1 VTKPLAKINPLIEGP
16 IARTLFF
23 FTLPILASNVLQ
35 SLNGSVNAIWVGHY
49 LGEAALTATSNANTI
64 LFFLIALVFGVG
76 MASAILIGQ
85 SVGAR
90 NLEQAKRVVGNGAA
104 FFVVGSIAIAS
115 TGAIFTAPLL
125 TFMQTPDDAM
135 PFAVAY
141 LRIIFAGI
149 PFLFLYTF
157 VMMVLRGA
165 GDSKTPFWFL
175 LFSVALDIVLN
186 PLLIF
191 GVGPFPRMGIA
202 GSATATLIAQVASL
216 VALIGYLHHRRHPL
230 FLHADERRF
239 LRPDRAILTALIKK
253 GLPMGLQMI
262 VLAGSSI
269 VMISL
274 VNRFGSQT
282 TAAFGAAMQLWNYIM
297 MPALAVGMAAS
308 AMAAQNVGAKR
319 FDRVHRVA
327 VTGVAFNL
335 LMTGALVVLIYL
347 FNRGALGLFL
357 PDEGAAI
364 AIAQH
369 INAIVVWSFMLIGI
383 AMVLGGVVRA
393 TGAAV
398 PPLVVLFLALFVV
411 RIPFALLMADRW
423 HADAVW
429 WSFPLGAGAA
439 ALFMWLYYRH
449 GSWQRVHM
457 LEPRRAMASAE

>member
-1 VTKPLAKINPLIEGP
+1 VTTPTTKVNPLTEGP
-16 IARTLFF
+16 IARALFF

-104 FFVVGSIAIAS
+104 FFIVGSIAIAS
-115 TGAIFTAPLL
+115 TGAIFTGPLL
-125 TFMQTPDDAM
+125 AFMQTPDDAM

-191 GVGPFPRMGIA
+191 GVGPFPRMDIA

-239 LRPDRAILTALIKK
+239 LRPDRAILTALVKK

-282 TAAFGAAMQLWNYIM
+282 TAAFGAAFQLWNYIM

-319 FDRVHRVA
+319 FDRVHQVA
-327 VTGVAFNL
+327 VTGVVFNL

-357 PDEGAAI
+357 PVEGAAI

-398 PPLVVLFLALFVV
+398 PPLIVLFLALFVI

-429 WSFPLGAGAA
+429 WSYPLGSAAA

-449 GSWQRVHM
+449 GSWKRAHM
-457 LEPRRAMASAE
+457 LEPRAATASAE

>member
-1 VTKPLAKINPLIEGP
+1 MNISARINPLTDGP
-16 IARTLFF
+16 IAGALFF

-49 LGEAALTATSNANTI
+49 LGEAALTATSNANII
-64 LFFLIALVFGVG
+64 LFFLISLVFGVG
-76 MASAILIGQ
+76 MAASILVGQ
-85 SVGAR
+85 SIGAR
-90 NLEQAKRVVGNGAA
+90 NWEQAKKVVGNGAA
-104 FFVVGSIAIAS
+104 FFIIGSLAIAS
-115 TGAIFTAPLL
+115 TGALFTGPLL
-125 TFMQTPDDAM
+125 TLMQTPEDAM

-175 LFSVALDIVLN
+175 LLSVALDIALN

-191 GVGPFPRMGIA
+191 GLGPIPPMGIA
-202 GSATATLIAQVASL
+202 GSATATLLAQIASV
-216 VALIGYLHHRRHPL
+216 VALIAYLHHRRHPL

-239 LRPDRAILTALIKK
+239 LRPDRTILMALLKK

-262 VLAGSSI
+262 VLSGSSI

-282 TAAFGAAMQLWNYIM
+282 TAAFGAAMQLWNYVM

-319 FDRVHRVA
+319 FDRVARVA
-327 VTGVAFNL
+327 AAGVGFNL
-335 LMTGALVVLIYL
+335 LMTGGLVAVISL
-347 FNRGALGLFL
+347 FNRAALGLFL
-357 PDEGAAI
+357 PSEGDAI
-364 AIAQH
+364 RVAQH
-369 INAIVVWSFMLIGI
+369 INAIVLWSFILIGI

-398 PPLVVLFLALFVV
+398 PPLIVLFLALFVV
-411 RIPFALLMADRW
+411 RIPFAFLMSGRW
-423 HADAVW
+423 HAEAVW
-429 WSFPLGAGAA
+429 WSFPLGSAAA
-439 ALFMWLYYRH
+439 ALFMWLYYRR
-449 GSWQRVHM
+449 GSWKRAHM
-457 LEPRRAMASAE
+457 LEPRPATASAE